1 MKIRVINLQNGST
14 VHYPLILIRGL
25 VENYSTEVWRNHSR
39 SSYMMMI
46 HTHSRQEED
55 RNANESHKHITELP
69 MVKLKFKV
77 LLLLHPG
84 ENQVKFDFLGVKDN
98 LRIFY
103 RDVRRE
109 YFVRSEAV
117 SQPGLLYCLAATVF
131 SQCK

>member
-1 MKIRVINLQNGST
+1 
-14 VHYPLILIRGL
+14 
-25 VENYSTEVWRNHSR
+25 
-39 SSYMMMI
+39 
-46 HTHSRQEED
+46 
-55 RNANESHKHITELP
+55 

-109 YFVRSEAV
+109 YFVRSV
-117 SQPGLLYCLAATVF
+117 SQSVSHSDERF
-131 SQCK
+131 SECKDNVPTEH

>member
-1 MKIRVINLQNGST
+1 
-14 VHYPLILIRGL
+14 
-25 VENYSTEVWRNHSR
+25 
-39 SSYMMMI
+39 
-46 HTHSRQEED
+46 
-55 RNANESHKHITELP
+55 

-109 YFVRSEAV
+109 YFVRSV
-117 SQPGLLYCLAATVF
+117 GSQVFHCVF
-131 SQCK
+131 SDKGFLQTRFSSNAKIISP

>member
-25 VENYSTEVWRNHSR
+25 VENYSTEVWRKHSTASHIIIIHSR
-39 SSYMMMI
+39 G
-46 HTHSRQEED
+46 QED
-55 RNANESHKHITELP
+55 SNANQSQKHITEVA

-109 YFVRSEAV
+109 YFVRSEAA
-117 SQPGLLYCLAATVF
+117 SQVF
-131 SQCK
+131 YIV